1 MSLAVGFPSFSIKY
15 LGGVVMLKRA
25 VQLTSLICV
34 MMLSLLIFQYTS
46 LVQQRLPLGT
56 TNQFDLNLAE
66 TTIAKDQLVSD
77 LNRLTDQYNAIVVK
91 TSVDPENYDNKK
103 DILYFGT
110 AIPAFHGL
118 LIEHNAIKWF
128 ESALTGELL
137 STADIGTRS
146 LSGTYAFNA
155 GKDFQEALKHWAQQH
170 QIRILFVQEPSL
182 LTIVYAYLFQNGI
195 GNALLASLL
204 LLVTTII
211 TWIFQHAK
219 ARSIRLLGGVKAGK
233 IHVEDTTTILSFIFV
248 GFLLGLFIS
257 LGYVGVVK
265 DIRQIPFVL
274 NPLLLCLMLFL
285 IVVGIITALLSLT
298 ASPKAAHIAKRQI
311 PLKRFFVM
319 GKLSQVLV
327 MILSLIV
334 IPTIITSLLITN
346 QLSKEYALWDKM
358 HNIVRLSMFDL
369 DSLEQESTLPEVEAF
384 FSKMQEANNL
394 SLSLV
399 INKAIF
405 LESHQMGG
413 YDHIIITDRAWIDL
427 LEIGVETE
435 GKGGKLIAKN
445 DKDLPDELASFL
457 EGQIPLWTKHNDVYP
472 AQGLTFYEYK
482 GTKFLALPP
491 NVGLA
496 GETVQAEN
504 PLVILIDG
512 HLTDIVKTKG
522 FLISLA
528 SSRNIV
534 FFDEDHLQAALAN
547 SVMKSSIT
555 SINGIADV
563 ALETAQRFKQQ
574 YVYYIV
580 AGLLIFV
587 TMLLTAVLNGR
598 LWAGTNGK
606 RIFTLHT
613 FGYPYTS
620 IIGPVLKRQLFII
633 ILTTIVGSVIGYF
646 IHYVQ
651 LSVLLPSALIVGCFY
666 LISSTISFKNSAKQ
680 AFYRTSHRY
689 N

>member
-528 SSRNIV
+528 SSGNIV

-666 LISSTISFKNSAKQ
+666 LIGSTISFKNSAKQ

>member
-1 MSLAVGFPSFSIKY
+1 
-15 LGGVVMLKRA
+15 MLKRA

-257 LGYVGVVK
+257 LCYVGVVK

-482 GTKFLALPP
+482 GMKFLALPP

-528 SSRNIV
+528 SSGNIV

-666 LISSTISFKNSAKQ
+666 LIGSTISFKNSAKQ

>member
-1 MSLAVGFPSFSIKY
+1 MSFAVGFPSFSIKY

-528 SSRNIV
+528 SSGNIV

>member
-1 MSLAVGFPSFSIKY
+1 MSLAVGFPSFSIND

-66 TTIAKDQLVSD
+66 TTIAKDKLISD

-103 DILYFGT
+103 DIIYFGT
-110 AIPAFHGL
+110 AKPAFHGL
-118 LIEHNAIKWF
+118 LIEQKEIKWF
-128 ESALTGELL
+128 DSSLTGELL
-137 STADIGTRS
+137 SAAEIGTRS
-146 LSGTYAFNA
+146 LSGTYAFNG
-155 GKDFQEALKHWAQQH
+155 GKEFQDALKQWAQQH
-170 QIRILFVQEPSL
+170 QIRILFVQEPSI

-195 GNALLASLL
+195 GNAVLASFL

-219 ARSIRLLGGVKAGK
+219 ARSIRLLGGVKVGK
-233 IHVEDTTTILSFIFV
+233 IHVEDTTTIVSFIFV

-257 LGYVGVVK
+257 LGYVGVIK
-265 DIRQIPFVL
+265 DIRQIPLVFNRL
-274 NPLLLCLMLFL
+274 ILCLLPFL
-285 IVVGIITALLSLT
+285 LGVGIIIALLSLI

-311 PLKRFFVM
+311 PLKRFSIM
-319 GKLSQVLV
+319 GKLSHVFV
-327 MILSLIV
+327 MFLSLIV

-346 QLSKEYALWDKM
+346 QLSKDYALWDKM
-358 HNIVRLSMFDL
+358 QNVVRLSMIDL
-369 DSLEQESTLPEVEAF
+369 DSLEQETTLPDVEAF
-384 FSKMQEANNL
+384 FSKMQAANNV

-399 INKAIF
+399 IDKAIF
-405 LESHQMGG
+405 LEPHRMGG
-413 YDHIIITDRAWIDL
+413 YDHIIMTDRAWIDL

-435 GKGGKLIAKN
+435 GKGGKLIEKN
-445 DKDLPDELASFL
+445 VKDLPSELSSFL
-457 EGQIPLWTKHNDVYP
+457 EGQIPLWTKQNDVYP
-472 AQGLTFYEYK
+472 AQGLTFYEYV

-504 PLVILIDG
+504 PLVILLDG
-512 HLTDIVKTKG
+512 QLTDIVKTKG
-522 FLISLA
+522 FLLSLA
-528 SSRNIV
+528 SSGNIV
-534 FFDEDHLQAALAN
+534 FFDEDHLQTALAK
-547 SVMKSSIT
+547 SVMKPHIM
-555 SINGIADV
+555 SINGIADI

-580 AGLLIFV
+580 AGVLIFI
-587 TMLLTAVLNGR
+587 TMFLTGVLNGR
-598 LWAGTNGK
+598 LWAGTNVK

-613 FGYPYTS
+613 FGLPCTS
-620 IIGPVLKRQLFII
+620 IIGPVLKRQLFTII
-633 ILTTIVGSVIGYF
+633 ITTIIGSIIAYF

-651 LSVLLPSALIVGCFY
+651 LSVLLTSALLVGILYWIGSY
-666 LISSTISFKNSAKQ
+666 LSLKRSAKQ
-680 AFYRTSHRY
+680 VFYRTSHRY

>member
-1 MSLAVGFPSFSIKY
+1 
-15 LGGVVMLKRA
+15 MLKKA

-34 MMLSLLIFQYTS
+34 MLLSLLIFQYTS
-46 LVQQRLPLGT
+46 LIQQRLPLGT
-56 TNQFDLNLAE
+56 THQFDLNLAE
-66 TTIAKDQLVSD
+66 TTIARDQLISD

-91 TSVDPENYDNKK
+91 TSVDPENYNNKK
-103 DILYFGT
+103 DIIYFGT
-110 AIPAFHGL
+110 AKPAFHGL
-118 LIEHNAIKWF
+118 LIEQNAIKWF
-128 ESALTGELL
+128 ESALTGDLL
-137 STADIGTRS
+137 STAEIGTRS

-155 GKDFQEALKHWAQQH
+155 GKDFQVAVNDWAQQH
-170 QIRILFVQEPSL
+170 QIGLIWVPEPSIL
-182 LTIVYAYLFQNGI
+182 RIIFAYLFQNGT
-195 GNALLASLL
+195 GNAVLASLL
-204 LLVTTII
+204 LLVTTIS

-233 IHVEDTTTILSFIFV
+233 IHVEDTTTIVSFVFV
-248 GFLLGLFIS
+248 GFLLGLFMS
-257 LGYVGVVK
+257 LGYVGVIK
-265 DIRQIPFVL
+265 DIRQIPLVF
-274 NPLLLCLMLFL
+274 NRLLLCLVLFL
-285 IVVGIITALLSLT
+285 IVVGFITALLSLM

-311 PLKRFFVM
+311 PLKRFSIM
-319 GKLSQVLV
+319 AKLSHVLV
-327 MILSLIV
+327 IILSLIV
-334 IPTIITSLLITN
+334 IPTIITSMLITN
-346 QLSKEYALWDKM
+346 QLSKDYALWDKM
-358 HNIVRLSMFDL
+358 HNIVRLSMSDL

-384 FSKMQEANNL
+384 FSKMQKANKV
-394 SLSLV
+394 SLSYV
-399 INKAIF
+399 IDKAIF
-405 LESHQMGG
+405 LEPSEMSG
-413 YDHIIITDRAWIDL
+413 YDHIIMTDRAWIDL

-445 DKDLPDELASFL
+445 VKDLPDELASFL

-472 AQGLTFYEYK
+472 AQGLTFYEYV

-512 HLTDIVKTKG
+512 QLIDIVKTKG
-522 FLISLA
+522 FLLSLA
-528 SSRNIV
+528 SSGNIV
-534 FFDEDHLQAALAN
+534 FFDENHLQAALAN
-547 SVMKSSIT
+547 SVMKPSIT

-580 AGLLIFV
+580 SGILIVV
-587 TMLLTAVLNGR
+587 TMLLTAILNGR

-620 IIGPVLKRQLFII
+620 IIRPALKRQLMTI
-633 ILTTIVGSVIGYF
+633 ILTTIIGSIIGYF
-646 IHYVQ
+646 IHYMQ
-651 LSVLLPSALIVGCFY
+651 LSVILSSALLVGILY
-666 LISSTISFKNSAKQ
+666 WLGSYISFQNSAKQ
-680 AFYRTSHRY
+680 AFYRTSHRH

>member
-1 MSLAVGFPSFSIKY
+1 
-15 LGGVVMLKRA
+15 MLKRV

-66 TTIAKDQLVSD
+66 TTIAKDQLISD

-91 TSVDPENYDNKK
+91 TSVDPENYNNKK
-103 DILYFGT
+103 DIIYFGT
-110 AIPAFHGL
+110 AKPAFHGL
-118 LIEHNAIKWF
+118 LIEQKEIKWF
-128 ESALTGELL
+128 DSSLTGDLL
-137 STADIGTRS
+137 STAEIGTRS

-155 GKDFQEALKHWAQQH
+155 GKDFQVAVNDWAQQH
-170 QIRILFVQEPSL
+170 QIRILFVQEPSIF
-182 LTIVYAYLFQNGI
+182 TIVYAFLFQNGT
-195 GNALLASLL
+195 GNAVLASLL

-233 IHVEDTTTILSFIFV
+233 IHVEDTTTIVSFVFV
-248 GFLLGLFIS
+248 GFLLGLFMS
-257 LGYVGVVK
+257 LGYVGVIK
-265 DIRQIPFVL
+265 DIRQIPLVF
-274 NPLLLCLMLFL
+274 NRLLLCLVLFL
-285 IVVGIITALLSLT
+285 IVVGFITALLSLM

-311 PLKRFFVM
+311 PLKRFSVM
-319 GKLSQVLV
+319 GKLSHVLV
-327 MILSLIV
+327 IILSLIV
-334 IPTIITSLLITN
+334 IPTIITSILITN
-346 QLSKEYALWDKM
+346 QLSKDYALWDKM
-358 HNIVRLSMFDL
+358 HNIVRLSMSDL
-369 DSLEQESTLPEVEAF
+369 DSLEQEAVLPDVEDF

-399 INKAIF
+399 IDKAIF
-405 LESHQMGG
+405 LEPSEMSG
-413 YDHIIITDRAWIDL
+413 YDHIIMTDRAWIDL

-445 DKDLPDELASFL
+445 VKDLPDELASFL
-457 EGQIPLWTKHNDVYP
+457 KGQIPLWTKHNDVYP
-472 AQGLTFYEYK
+472 AQGLTFYEYV

-512 HLTDIVKTKG
+512 QLTDIVKTKG

-528 SSRNIV
+528 SSGNIV
-534 FFDEDHLQAALAN
+534 FFDENHLQAALAN
-547 SVMKSSIT
+547 SVMKPSIT

-580 AGLLIFV
+580 SGILIVV
-587 TMLLTAVLNGR
+587 TMFLTAILNGR

-620 IIGPVLKRQLFII
+620 IIRPALKRQLMTI
-633 ILTTIVGSVIGYF
+633 ILTTILGSIIGYF
-646 IHYVQ
+646 IHYMQ
-651 LSVLLPSALIVGCFY
+651 LSVILLSALLVGILY
-666 LISSTISFKNSAKQ
+666 WLGSYISFQNSAKQ
-680 AFYRTSHRY
+680 AFYRTSHRH

>member
-1 MSLAVGFPSFSIKY
+1 MSFAVGFPSFSIKY

-25 VQLTSLICV
+25 VQLTTLICV

-66 TTIAKDQLVSD
+66 TTIAKDKLVAE
-77 LNRLTDQYNAIVVK
+77 LNQLTDQYKAIVVK

-103 DILYFGT
+103 DIIYFGT
-110 AIPAFHGL
+110 AKPAFHGL
-118 LIEHNAIKWF
+118 LIEQNTIKWF
-128 ESALTGELL
+128 ESSLTGELL

-170 QIRILFVQEPSL
+170 QIRILFVQEPSI
-182 LTIVYAYLFQNGI
+182 LTVVYAFLFQNGT
-195 GNALLASLL
+195 GNAVLASLL
-204 LLVTTII
+204 LLVTTIS

-219 ARSIRLLGGVKAGK
+219 ARSIRLLGGVKTRK

-257 LGYVGVVK
+257 LVYVGVVK
-265 DIRQIPFVL
+265 DIRQISFVL
-274 NPLLLCLMLFL
+274 NPLLLCLILFL
-285 IVVGIITALLSLT
+285 IGVAIITALLTLI

-327 MILSLIV
+327 IILSLIV

-346 QLSKEYALWDKM
+346 QLSKDYSLWDKM
-358 HNIVRLSMFDL
+358 QNVVRLTMIGL
-369 DSLEQESTLPEVEAF
+369 DSLEQEAVLPDVEDF

-399 INKAIF
+399 IDKAIF
-405 LESHQMGG
+405 LEPYRMGG
-413 YDHIIITDRAWIDL
+413 YDHIIITDRSWIDL

-435 GKGGKLIAKN
+435 GKGGKLIAK
-445 DKDLPDELASFL
+445 DVEDLPFELASFL

-504 PLVILIDG
+504 PLVLLIDG

-522 FLISLA
+522 FLLSLA
-528 SSRNIV
+528 SSGNIV
-534 FFDEDHLQAALAN
+534 FFDQNHLQAALAN
-547 SVMKSSIT
+547 SVMQPYIT
-555 SINGIADV
+555 SINGIADI
-563 ALETAQRFKQQ
+563 ALETEQRFKQQ

-580 AGLLIFV
+580 AGMIILV
-587 TMLLTAVLNGR
+587 TMFLTGVLNGR
-598 LWAGTNGK
+598 LWAGTNVK

-613 FGYPYTS
+613 FGLPYTS
-620 IIGPVLKRQLFII
+620 IVGPVLKRQLFII
-633 ILTTIVGSVIGYF
+633 ILTTIVSSIIGYMV
-646 IHYVQ
+646 HHVQ
-651 LSVLLPSALIVGCFY
+651 LSVLLSSALLVGILYWIGSY
-666 LISSTISFKNSAKQ
+666 LSFKKSAKQ

>member
-1 MSLAVGFPSFSIKY
+1 MSFAVGFPSFSIKY
-15 LGGVVMLKRA
+15 LGGVVMLKRV

-103 DILYFGT
+103 DIIYFGT
-110 AIPAFHGL
+110 AKPAFHGL
-118 LIEHNAIKWF
+118 LIEQKEIKWF
-128 ESALTGELL
+128 DSSLTGDLL
-137 STADIGTRS
+137 STANIGTRS
-146 LSGTYAFNA
+146 LSGIYAFNA
-155 GKDFQEALKHWAQQH
+155 GIDFQEALKHWAQQH
-170 QIRILFVQEPSL
+170 QIRILFVQEPSIF
-182 LTIVYAYLFQNGI
+182 TIVYAFLFQNGT
-195 GNALLASLL
+195 GNAVLASLL

-233 IHVEDTTTILSFIFV
+233 IHVEDTTTIVSFVFV
-248 GFLLGLFIS
+248 GFLLGLFMS
-257 LGYVGVVK
+257 LGYVGVIK
-265 DIRQIPFVL
+265 DIRQIPLVF
-274 NPLLLCLMLFL
+274 NRLLLCLVLFL
-285 IVVGIITALLSLT
+285 IVVGFITALLSLM

-311 PLKRFFVM
+311 PLKRFSVM
-319 GKLSQVLV
+319 GKLSHVLV
-327 MILSLIV
+327 IILSLIV
-334 IPTIITSLLITN
+334 IPTIITSILITN
-346 QLSKEYALWDKM
+346 QLSKDYALWDKM
-358 HNIVRLSMFDL
+358 HNIVRLSMSDL

-384 FSKMQEANNL
+384 FSKMQKANNV
-394 SLSLV
+394 SLSYV
-399 INKAIF
+399 IDKAIF
-405 LESHQMGG
+405 LEPHRMGG
-413 YDHIIITDRAWIDL
+413 YDHIIMTDRAWIDL

-445 DKDLPDELASFL
+445 VKDLPDELASFL

-472 AQGLTFYEYK
+472 AQGLTFYEYV

-512 HLTDIVKTKG
+512 QLTDIVKTKG

-528 SSRNIV
+528 SSGNIV
-534 FFDEDHLQAALAN
+534 FFDENHLQAALAN
-547 SVMKSSIT
+547 SVMKPSIT

-580 AGLLIFV
+580 SGILIVV
-587 TMLLTAVLNGR
+587 TMFLTAILNGR

-620 IIGPVLKRQLFII
+620 IIRPALKRQLMTI
-633 ILTTIVGSVIGYF
+633 ILTTILGSIIGYF
-646 IHYVQ
+646 IHYMQ
-651 LSVLLPSALIVGCFY
+651 LSVILSSALLVGILY
-666 LISSTISFKNSAKQ
+666 WLGSYISFQNSAKQ
-680 AFYRTSHRY
+680 AFYRTSHRH

>member
-1 MSLAVGFPSFSIKY
+1 
-15 LGGVVMLKRA
+15 MLKKA

-34 MMLSLLIFQYTS
+34 MLLSLLIFQYTS
-46 LVQQRLPLGT
+46 LIQQRLPLGT
-56 TNQFDLNLAE
+56 THQFDLNLAE

-91 TSVDPENYDNKK
+91 TSVDPENYNNKK
-103 DILYFGT
+103 DIIYFGT
-110 AIPAFHGL
+110 AKPAFHGL
-118 LIEHNAIKWF
+118 LIEQNAIKWF
-128 ESALTGELL
+128 ESALTGDLL
-137 STADIGTRS
+137 STAEIGTRS

-155 GKDFQEALKHWAQQH
+155 GKDFQVAVNDWAQQH
-170 QIRILFVQEPSL
+170 QIGLLWVPEPSIL
-182 LTIVYAYLFQNGI
+182 RIIFAYLFQNGT
-195 GNALLASLL
+195 GNAVLASLL
-204 LLVTTII
+204 LLVTTIS

-219 ARSIRLLGGVKAGK
+219 ARSIRLLGGVKTRK
-233 IHVEDTTTILSFIFV
+233 IHVEDTTTILSYIFV

-274 NPLLLCLMLFL
+274 NPLLLCLILFL
-285 IVVGIITALLSLT
+285 IGVAIITALLSLI

-311 PLKRFFVM
+311 PLKRFSIM
-319 GKLSQVLV
+319 GKLSHVLV
-327 MILSLIV
+327 IILSLIV
-334 IPTIITSLLITN
+334 IPTIITSILITN
-346 QLSKEYALWDKM
+346 QLSKDYALWDKM
-358 HNIVRLSMFDL
+358 HNIVRLSMSDL

-384 FSKMQEANNL
+384 FSKMQKANNV
-394 SLSLV
+394 SLSYV
-399 INKAIF
+399 IDKAIF
-405 LESHQMGG
+405 LEPSEMSG
-413 YDHIIITDRAWIDL
+413 YDHIIMTDRAWIDL

-445 DKDLPDELASFL
+445 VKDLPDELASFL

-472 AQGLTFYEYK
+472 AQGLTFYEYV

-512 HLTDIVKTKG
+512 QLTDIVKTKG

-528 SSRNIV
+528 SSGNIV
-534 FFDEDHLQAALAN
+534 FFDENHLQAALAN
-547 SVMKSSIT
+547 SVMKPSIT

-580 AGLLIFV
+580 SGILIVV
-587 TMLLTAVLNGR
+587 TMLLTAILNGR

-620 IIGPVLKRQLFII
+620 IIRPALKRQLMTI
-633 ILTTIVGSVIGYF
+633 ILTTIIGSIIGYF
-646 IHYVQ
+646 IHYMQ
-651 LSVLLPSALIVGCFY
+651 LSVILSSALLVGILY
-666 LISSTISFKNSAKQ
+666 WLGSYISFQNSAKQ
-680 AFYRTSHRY
+680 AFYRTSHRH

>member
-472 AQGLTFYEYK
+472 AQSLTFYEYK

-528 SSRNIV
+528 SSGNIV

>member
-1 MSLAVGFPSFSIKY
+1 
-15 LGGVVMLKRA
+15 MLKRA

-66 TTIAKDQLVSD
+66 TTIARDQLISD

-103 DILYFGT
+103 DIIYFGT
-110 AIPAFHGL
+110 AKPAFHGL
-118 LIEHNAIKWF
+118 LIEQNAIKWF
-128 ESALTGELL
+128 ESSLTGELL

-182 LTIVYAYLFQNGI
+182 LTVVYAFLFQNGT
-195 GNALLASLL
+195 GNAVLASLL
-204 LLVTTII
+204 LLVTTIS

-219 ARSIRLLGGVKAGK
+219 ARSIRLLGGVKTRK
-233 IHVEDTTTILSFIFV
+233 IHVEDTTTILSYIFV

-274 NPLLLCLMLFL
+274 NPLLLCLILFL
-285 IVVGIITALLSLT
+285 IGVAIITALLSLI

-311 PLKRFFVM
+311 PLKRFSIM
-319 GKLSQVLV
+319 GKLSHVLV
-327 MILSLIV
+327 IILSLIV
-334 IPTIITSLLITN
+334 IPTIITSILITN
-346 QLSKEYALWDKM
+346 QLSKDYALWDKM
-358 HNIVRLSMFDL
+358 HNIVRLSMSDL

-384 FSKMQEANNL
+384 FSKMQKANNV
-394 SLSLV
+394 SLSYV
-399 INKAIF
+399 IDKAIF
-405 LESHQMGG
+405 LEPSEMSG
-413 YDHIIITDRAWIDL
+413 YDHIIMTDRAWIDL

-445 DKDLPDELASFL
+445 VKDLPDELASFL

-472 AQGLTFYEYK
+472 AQGLTFYEYV

-512 HLTDIVKTKG
+512 QLTDIVKTKG

-528 SSRNIV
+528 SSGNIV
-534 FFDEDHLQAALAN
+534 FFDENHLQAALAN
-547 SVMKSSIT
+547 SVMKPSIT

-580 AGLLIFV
+580 SGILIVV
-587 TMLLTAVLNGR
+587 TMLLTAILNGR

-620 IIGPVLKRQLFII
+620 IIRPALKRQLMTI
-633 ILTTIVGSVIGYF
+633 ILTTIIGSIIGYF
-646 IHYVQ
+646 IHYMQ
-651 LSVLLPSALIVGCFY
+651 LSVILSSALLVGILY
-666 LISSTISFKNSAKQ
+666 WLGSYISFQNSAKQ
-680 AFYRTSHRY
+680 AFYRTSHRH

>member
-1 MSLAVGFPSFSIKY
+1 MSFAVGFPSFSIKY

-285 IVVGIITALLSLT
+285 IGVAIITALLSLT

-369 DSLEQESTLPEVEAF
+369 DSLEQESALPDVEAF

-528 SSRNIV
+528 SSGNIV

-587 TMLLTAVLNGR
+587 TMFLTAVLNGR

-620 IIGPVLKRQLFII
+620 IVGPVLKRQLFII

-666 LISSTISFKNSAKQ
+666 LIGSTISFKNSAKQ

>member
-1 MSLAVGFPSFSIKY
+1 MSLAVGFPSFSIKD

-25 VQLTSLICV
+25 VQLTSFICV

-66 TTIAKDQLVSD
+66 TTIAKDKLVSD
-77 LNRLTDQYNAIVVK
+77 LNQLTDQYKAIVVK

-103 DILYFGT
+103 DIIYFGT
-110 AIPAFHGL
+110 AKPAFHGL
-118 LIEHNAIKWF
+118 LIEHNEIKWF
-128 ESALTGELL
+128 ESSLTGELL

-146 LSGTYAFNA
+146 LSGTYAYNA
-155 GKDFQEALKHWAQQH
+155 GKDFREALEHWAQQH
-170 QIRILFVQEPSL
+170 QIRILFVQEPSI
-182 LTIVYAYLFQNGI
+182 LTIVYAYLFQNGT
-195 GNALLASLL
+195 GNAVLASLL

-219 ARSIRLLGGVKAGK
+219 ARSIRLLGGVKAGR
-233 IHVEDTTTILSFIFV
+233 IHVEDTTTIVSFIIV

-265 DIRQIPFVL
+265 DIRQIPLVL
-274 NPLLLCLMLFL
+274 NRLLLCLVLFL
-285 IVVGIITALLSLT
+285 FVVGIITALLSLI
-298 ASPKAAHIAKRQI
+298 ASPKAAHIARRQI
-311 PLKRFFVM
+311 PLKRFSIM

-334 IPTIITSLLITN
+334 IPTIITSILITN

-358 HNIVRLSMFDL
+358 HNVVRLSMFDL
-369 DSLEQESTLPEVEAF
+369 DSLEQEATLPEVEAF
-384 FSKMQEANNL
+384 FSKMQAAKNL
-394 SLSLV
+394 SLSFV
-399 INKAIF
+399 IDKAIF
-405 LESHQMGG
+405 LESHRMGG
-413 YDHIIITDRAWIDL
+413 YDHIIMTDRAWIDL

-435 GKGGKLIAKN
+435 DKGGKLITKN
-445 DKDLPDELASFL
+445 VKDLPDELASFL

-472 AQGLTFYEYK
+472 AQGLNFYEYK

-512 HLTDIVKTKG
+512 QLTDIVKTKG

-528 SSRNIV
+528 SSGNIV
-534 FFDEDHLQAALAN
+534 FFDENHLQAALAN
-547 SVMKSSIT
+547 SVMKPSIT

-587 TMLLTAVLNGR
+587 TMFLTAVLNGR

-620 IIGPVLKRQLFII
+620 IIGPVFKRQLFII
-633 ILTTIVGSVIGYF
+633 ILTTIVGSIIGYLV
-646 IHYVQ
+646 HHVQ
-651 LSVLLPSALIVGCFY
+651 LSVLLSSSLLVGILYGIGSY
-666 LISSTISFKNSAKQ
+666 LSFKKSVKQ

>member
-1 MSLAVGFPSFSIKY
+1 
-15 LGGVVMLKRA
+15 MLKRA
-25 VQLTSLICV
+25 IQLTSMICV
-34 MMLSLLIFQYTS
+34 IMLSLLIFQYTS

-66 TTIAKDQLVSD
+66 TTIAKDKLVSD
-77 LNRLTDQYNAIVVK
+77 LNRLTDQYKAIVVK

-103 DILYFGT
+103 DIIYFGT
-110 AIPAFHGL
+110 AKPAFHGL
-118 LIEHNAIKWF
+118 LIAHKEIKWF
-128 ESALTGELL
+128 DSTLTGELL
-137 STADIGTRS
+137 SAAEIGTRS
-146 LSGTYAFNA
+146 LSGTYAFNG
-155 GKDFQEALKHWAQQH
+155 GKEFQEALKEWAQQH
-170 QIRILFVQEPSL
+170 QIRILFVQEPSI

-195 GNALLASLL
+195 GNAVLASLL

-233 IHVEDTTTILSFIFV
+233 IHVEDTTTIVSFIFV

-265 DIRQIPFVL
+265 DIRQIPLVFNRL
-274 NPLLLCLMLFL
+274 ILCLLLFL
-285 IVVGIITALLSLT
+285 IVVGIITVLLSLI
-298 ASPKAAHIAKRQI
+298 AGPKAAHIAKRQI
-311 PLKRFFVM
+311 PLKRFSIM
-319 GKLSQVLV
+319 GKLSHVLV

-346 QLSKEYALWDKM
+346 QLSKEYSLWDKM
-358 HNIVRLSMFDL
+358 QNVVRLSIIDL
-369 DSLEQESTLPEVEAF
+369 DSLEQEAVLPDVEDF

-399 INKAIF
+399 IDKSIS
-405 LESHQMGG
+405 LESSEMGG
-413 YDHIIITDRAWIDL
+413 YDHIIMTDRAWIDL

-445 DKDLPDELASFL
+445 VKDLPYELSSFL
-457 EGQIPLWTKHNDVYP
+457 EGQISLWTKHNDVYP

-482 GTKFLALPP
+482 GSKFLALPP

-504 PLVILIDG
+504 PLVLLIDG

-522 FLISLA
+522 FLLSLA
-528 SSRNIV
+528 SSGNIV
-534 FFDEDHLQAALAN
+534 FFDENHLQSALAN
-547 SVMKSSIT
+547 SVMKPHIT

-580 AGLLIFV
+580 AGMLIFV
-587 TMLLTAVLNGR
+587 TMFLTGVLNGR
-598 LWAGTNGK
+598 LWAGTNVK

-613 FGYPYTS
+613 FGLSYAS
-620 IIGPVLKRQLFII
+620 IVGPVLKRQLFTII
-633 ILTTIVGSVIGYF
+633 ITTIVGSVIAYF
-646 IHYVQ
+646 IHYME
-651 LSVLLPSALIVGCFY
+651 LSILLSSALLVGILYWIGSY
-666 LISSTISFKNSAKQ
+666 LSFKRSAKQ

>member
-528 SSRNIV
+528 SSGNIV

-587 TMLLTAVLNGR
+587 TMLLTAVLNGI

>member
-1 MSLAVGFPSFSIKY
+1 
-15 LGGVVMLKRA
+15 MLKRA
-25 VQLTSLICV
+25 IQLTSLICV
-34 MMLSLLIFQYTS
+34 IMLSLLIFQYTS

-66 TTIAKDQLVSD
+66 TTIAKDKLVSD
-77 LNRLTDQYNAIVVK
+77 LNRLTDQYKAIVVK

-103 DILYFGT
+103 DIIYFGT
-110 AIPAFHGL
+110 AKPAFYGL
-118 LIEHNAIKWF
+118 LIAHKEIKWF
-128 ESALTGELL
+128 DSTLTGELL
-137 STADIGTRS
+137 SAAEIGTRS
-146 LSGTYAFNA
+146 LSGTYAFNG
-155 GKDFQEALKHWAQQH
+155 GKEFQEALKQWAQQH
-170 QIRILFVQEPSL
+170 QIRILFIQESSI

-195 GNALLASLL
+195 GNAVLASLL

-219 ARSIRLLGGVKAGK
+219 ARSIRLLGGVNAGK
-233 IHVEDTTTILSFIFV
+233 IHVEDTTTIVSFIFA

-257 LGYVGVVK
+257 LGYVGVIK
-265 DIRQIPFVL
+265 DIRQIPLVFNRL
-274 NPLLLCLMLFL
+274 ILCLLLFL
-285 IVVGIITALLSLT
+285 IVVGIITVLLSLI
-298 ASPKAAHIAKRQI
+298 AGPKAAHIAKRQI
-311 PLKRFFVM
+311 PLKRFSIM
-319 GKLSQVLV
+319 GKLSHVLV

-346 QLSKEYALWDKM
+346 QLSKEYSLWDKM
-358 HNIVRLSMFDL
+358 QNIVRLSMIDL
-369 DSLEQESTLPEVEAF
+369 ESLEQETTLPDVEAF

-394 SLSLV
+394 SLSFV
-399 INKAIF
+399 IDKAIL
-405 LESHQMGG
+405 LEPSEMGG
-413 YDHIIITDRAWIDL
+413 YDHIIMTDRAWIDL

-445 DKDLPDELASFL
+445 VEDLPYELSSFL

-482 GTKFLALPP
+482 GSKFLALPP

-512 HLTDIVKTKG
+512 QLTDIVKTKR

-528 SSRNIV
+528 SSGNIV
-534 FFDEDHLQAALAN
+534 FLDEDHLQAALAN
-547 SVMKSSIT
+547 SVMKPHIT

-580 AGLLIFV
+580 AGMLIFV
-587 TMLLTAVLNGR
+587 TMFLTGVLNGR
-598 LWAGTNGK
+598 LWAGTNVK

-613 FGYPYTS
+613 FGLSYAS
-620 IIGPVLKRQLFII
+620 IVGPVLKRQLFTII
-633 ILTTIVGSVIGYF
+633 ITTIVGSVIAYF
-646 IHYVQ
+646 IHYME
-651 LSVLLPSALIVGCFY
+651 LSILLSSALLVGILYWIGSY
-666 LISSTISFKNSAKQ
+666 LSFKRSAKQ

>member
-257 LGYVGVVK
+257 LCYVGVVK

-274 NPLLLCLMLFL
+274 M
-285 IVVGIITALLSLT
+285 
-298 ASPKAAHIAKRQI
+298 
-311 PLKRFFVM
+311 
-319 GKLSQVLV
+319 
-327 MILSLIV
+327 
-334 IPTIITSLLITN
+334 
-346 QLSKEYALWDKM
+346 
-358 HNIVRLSMFDL
+358 
-369 DSLEQESTLPEVEAF
+369 
-384 FSKMQEANNL
+384 
-394 SLSLV
+394 
-399 INKAIF
+399 
-405 LESHQMGG
+405 
-413 YDHIIITDRAWIDL
+413 
-427 LEIGVETE
+427 
-435 GKGGKLIAKN
+435 
-445 DKDLPDELASFL
+445 
-457 EGQIPLWTKHNDVYP
+457 
-472 AQGLTFYEYK
+472 
-482 GTKFLALPP
+482 
-491 NVGLA
+491 
-496 GETVQAEN
+496 
-504 PLVILIDG
+504 
-512 HLTDIVKTKG
+512 
-522 FLISLA
+522 
-528 SSRNIV
+528 
-534 FFDEDHLQAALAN
+534 
-547 SVMKSSIT
+547 
-555 SINGIADV
+555 
-563 ALETAQRFKQQ
+563 
-574 YVYYIV
+574 
-580 AGLLIFV
+580 
-587 TMLLTAVLNGR
+587 
-598 LWAGTNGK
+598 
-606 RIFTLHT
+606 
-613 FGYPYTS
+613 
-620 IIGPVLKRQLFII
+620 
-633 ILTTIVGSVIGYF
+633 
-646 IHYVQ
+646 
-651 LSVLLPSALIVGCFY
+651 
-666 LISSTISFKNSAKQ
+666 
-680 AFYRTSHRY
+680 
-689 N
+689 

>member
-1 MSLAVGFPSFSIKY
+1 
-15 LGGVVMLKRA
+15 MLKRA

-528 SSRNIV
+528 SSGNIV